1 MPLPATRPRGAT
13 RQKHHEM
20 RYILDCRMAMSL
32 RPGLY
37 SNSAPEVKPFRP
49 PKTPP
54 CTTRSASG
62 PRRLLLNLNIAA
74 IEVAA
79 GGIAGAHADG
89 ERVQSSGIA
98 VVCDVNREGDL

>member
-20 RYILDCRMAMSL
+20 RYIFDCRMATSL

-49 PKTPP
+49 HTPK

-62 PRRLLLNLNIAA
+62 VRRLLLNLNVAA